1 MAKKNLNC
9 KTMKTETRYNVY
21 LNDKLIIKN
30 ENVKTVIYWV
40 TVLNY
45 PVINLTF
52 EEIEKNQNPS
62 LKFLTHI
69 NYN

>member
-1 MAKKNLNC
+1 
-9 KTMKTETRYNVY
+9 MKTETRYNVY
-21 LNDKLIIKN
+21 LNGKLIIKN

-62 LKFLTHI
+62 LKFSTHI

>member
-1 MAKKNLNC
+1 
-9 KTMKTETRYNVY
+9 MKTETRYNVY

-52 EEIEKNQNPS
+52 EEIEKNENPS
-62 LKFLTHI
+62 LKFLTNI

>member
-1 MAKKNLNC
+1 
-9 KTMKTETRYNVY
+9 MKTETRYNVY

-30 ENVKTVIYWV
+30 ENVKTVIYYV
-40 TVLNY
+40 TILNY
-45 PVINLTF
+45 PVINLIF
-52 EEIEKNQNPS
+52 EEIEKNENPS